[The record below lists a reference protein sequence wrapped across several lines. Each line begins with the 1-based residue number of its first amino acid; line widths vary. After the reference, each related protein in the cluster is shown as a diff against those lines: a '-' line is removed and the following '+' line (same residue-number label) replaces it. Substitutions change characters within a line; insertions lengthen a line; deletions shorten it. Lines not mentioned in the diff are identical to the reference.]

1 MSTDNVRVR
10 FAPSPT
16 GLLHVGNARTALYN
30 WLFARRHGGTFIL
43 RIEDTDLERSQA
55 QYEKQLIEDL
65 HWLGLDWDE
74 GPGGTAPEGS
84 VWGDERGKHGPY
96 RQSERLDI
104 YAKHTERLLKESK
117 AYPCFC
123 TPEELEAERN
133 AAAIEHRS
141 PAYSGKCRYLTQYE
155 IDRNLSDGKAFAVRL
170 KIEDH
175 PLTFHDMVRGE
186 VKFEAETVSDPVLV
200 RSAHGGTSGMSE
212 GVPVYN
218 YVVTVDDAL
227 MDVTHVI
234 RGDDHISN
242 TPKQVAIY
250 EAFGWEAPQFAH
262 LSTILGA
269 DRERLS
275 KRHGATSIATFRE
288 MGYLP
293 EALVNYLA
301 LLGWGAEDGKSE
313 TFTLDELT
321 RVFSLERV
329 TPSPAVFDFDKLNW
343 LNRHYLKQT
352 AGSRLAALAWP
363 YFQRRL
369 GGLVK
374 TVPMGEAPTP
384 VLPAGDD
391 AEIRAR
397 EVSPSEVLGS
407 TVDGTGL
414 RERGFGED
422 ALGDRAAGAAESE
435 GGSSDGGPAMT
446 PGIAAWFERLVT
458 FLMPSVDRLDQ
469 LPAKAVP
476 VFGVDPVIARANAE
490 NAAILA
496 EDSSRTVLTQLA
508 DRVYAHAG
516 PVTPEVFKVWMNEIK
531 TATGIK
537 GESLFHPV
545 RIAIT
550 GTPSGPVFDKL
561 IPLIEEGAALG
572 LGMRTVRQR
581 IDRFVGALTK

>member
-1 MSTDNVRVR
+1 MATNNVRVR

-30 WLFARRHGGTFIL
+30 WLFARRNGGVFIL

-55 QYEKQLIEDL
+55 QYEKQLIDDL

-74 GPGGTAPEGS
+74 GPGGTAAEGS
-84 VWGDERGKHGPY
+84 LWGDEHGAHGPY

-104 YAKHTERLLKESK
+104 YAKHTERLLKEGK

-123 TPEELEAERN
+123 TPEKLEAERK
-133 AAAIEHRS
+133 AAAIDHR
-141 PAYSGKCRYLTQYE
+141 PQAYSGKCRYLSQE
-155 IDRNLSDGKAFAVRL
+155 EVEQSLAAGKTFAVRL

-175 PLTFHDMVRGE
+175 PLKFHDLVRGE
-186 VKFEAETVSDPVLV
+186 VKFEAEMVSDPVLV
-200 RSAHGGTSGMSE
+200 RSAHGGASGMSE

-250 EAFGWEAPQFAH
+250 EALGWEAPEFAH

-301 LLGWGAEDGKSE
+301 LLGWGAEDGKTE
-313 TFTLDELT
+313 TFTLEELT
-321 RVFSLERV
+321 QAFSLERV

-343 LNRHYLKQT
+343 LNRHYLKQ
-352 AGSRLAALAWP
+352 AAPERLAALAWP
-363 YFQRRL
+363 YFRTRL
-369 GGLVK
+369 GRVERSGH
-374 TVPMGEAPTP
+374 PSIESTP
-384 VLPAGDD
+384 ALPAG
-391 AEIRAR
+391 EVRAR
-397 EVSPSEVLGS
+397 EVLPSEVMGS
-407 TVDGTGL
+407 TLDGTGL
-414 RERGFGED
+414 REWGFGED
-422 ALGDRAAGAAESE
+422 APAARAGAALEASA
-435 GGSSDGGPAMT
+435 GSPVAGAGIPAA
-446 PGIAAWFERLVT
+446 IASWFERLVV
-458 FLMPSVDRLDQ
+458 FLVPSVDHLDQ
-469 LPAKAVP
+469 LAAKAALVY
-476 VFGVDPVIARANAE
+476 GVDPVIARGNAE
-490 NAAILA
+490 NAAVLGAESSRMVLA
-496 EDSSRTVLTQLA
+496 ELA
-508 DRVYAHAG
+508 NRVDAHAG
-516 PVTPEVFKVWMNEIK
+516 PVTADAFKVWLNEIK

-537 GESLFHPV
+537 GEALFHPV

-550 GTPSGPVFDKL
+550 GAISGPAFDKL
-561 IPLIEEGAALG
+561 IPLIEEGAGLG
-572 LGMRTVRQR
+572 LGIRSVRER
-581 IDRFVGALTK
+581 MDRFVGAMSK